1 MSGAVFTVFKMLR
14 NFIPVQSAE
23 LILERKYGRVRKK
36 NYYTI

>member
-1 MSGAVFTVFKMLR
+1 MPGAIFTVFKMLR

-23 LILERKYGRVRKK
+23 LILERKCGRVRK